1 MTPMTISSLMPSVS
15 ILMLP
20 LAPGEGGG
28 VWSYVALPLLLGRS
42 ANETVLVDVID
53 DRGRDDDTGDCEVD
67 ECDLLTFFVGGG
79 WASEGMEGLEREGR

>member
-1 MTPMTISSLMPSVS
+1 MTPTTISSLMPSVS
-15 ILMLP
+15 ILMVP

-42 ANETVLVDVID
+42 AKETVLVDDAVS
-53 DRGRDDDTGDCEVD
+53 DRGRDDEMGNGEFD

-79 WASEGMEGLEREGR
+79 